1 MSRDE
6 VKASWPAAATAVVAL
21 AVALTAGCQ
30 NAPLIKRGAPP
41 LIQGPRACADFTFSI
56 YFGSRSAS
64 MTREAGELIDAA
76 AQRAKGCAI
85 TGIVVVGLAD
95 APGSA
100 DANLAL
106 SKRRADAVTRALHRR
121 GFNAVAFQ
129 VGAAG
134 DAGAR
139 NGVGEARPLN
149 RRADV
154 QIHLAPA
161 SAGRA

>member
-6 VKASWPAAATAVVAL
+6 GVGAWRTAAPASIFFAL
-21 AVALTAGCQ
+21 SLAAGCQ
-30 NAPLIKRGAPP
+30 NAPMSRHKAPP
-41 LIQGPRACADFTFSI
+41 LIQAPTACADFTFSI
-56 YFGSRSAS
+56 YFGSRSAA
-64 MTREAGELIDAA
+64 MTREAGDLIDAA
-76 AQRAKGCAI
+76 AQRAKGCAV

-95 APGSA
+95 ALGSV

-106 SKRRADAVTRALHRR
+106 SKRRADVVTRALHRR
-121 GFNAVAFQ
+121 GFNTVAFQ

-154 QIHLAPA
+154 QVHLAPA
-161 SAGRA
+161 R